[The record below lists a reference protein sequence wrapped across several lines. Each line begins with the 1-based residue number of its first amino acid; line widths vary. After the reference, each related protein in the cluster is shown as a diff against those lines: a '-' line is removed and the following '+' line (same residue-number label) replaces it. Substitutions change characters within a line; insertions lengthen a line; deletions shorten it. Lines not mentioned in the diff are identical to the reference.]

1 MKMLNHFKVDNKYT
15 LIIKRTF
22 KTMNKQ
28 GVAGLPAQISF
39 YFLWSLI
46 PMVIAVSVITG
57 FFDFANE
64 QIIAVLSNASV
75 DEFTDIILPY
85 FVDNKGDSFNL
96 LVLIPPIYIGSKSFN
111 SLIGVTEVMYGTTTR
126 NIFAKRFYAAVLL
139 FAFIFLL
146 VFLIFIP
153 TFGAKILSYI
163 FALLNVDE
171 AFLKVFVV
179 LRWPLSLIVI
189 YVGILSIYIGTLKF
203 RIPARKLV
211 YGALV
216 TTLGWAITSV
226 LFEVYLTNIAD
237 FSIYGS
243 FANIVVLF
251 FWFFILSYVFVL
263 GVAVNIAFDKDIEI
277 P

>member
-1 MKMLNHFKVDNKYT
+1 
-15 LIIKRTF
+15 
-22 KTMNKQ
+22 
-28 GVAGLPAQISF
+28 
-39 YFLWSLI
+39 
-46 PMVIAVSVITG
+46 MVIAVSVITG

-189 YVGILSIYIGTLKF
+189 YLGILSIYIGTLKF